1 MPCDD
6 TIEPP
11 LGSSFDDFVTYVA
24 GLPTIESENADVT
37 VDGYRGKH
45 LEYSPGE
52 EDDVDCRLSDYQRRL
67 DPRRRRRSPDDRFPL
82 GGDLDL
88 DVPKKAVKAEIRQMV
103 ESIHFER

>member
-1 MPCDD
+1 MRRSTRIAPALRFDVIDDPLEEGSCDD

-24 GLPTIESENADVT
+24 GLPMNDDHGGTTDVT

-52 EDDVDCRLSDYQRRL
+52 EDDVDCPCPTTKTSG
-67 DPRRRRRSPDDRFPL
+67 SSTSTAF
-82 GGDLDL
+82 
-88 DVPKKAVKAEIRQMV
+88 
-103 ESIHFER
+103 S